1 MLSILANGLPIINS
15 IFGIFKLIAKIFK
28 ISAQSQKLTELLFE
42 NLQKKT
48 KSQKFNIL
56 EKKENKILSDKKDN
70 NIINIRNRINIINR
84 KNDDNIISSFKL
96 ITQNDKEKSK
106 DSIKDKD
113 EPSIIQNIFVNSK
126 QIKNDDFNSNSDNSK
141 VNYIRNI
148 NLKNNSINDYNIN
161 KEKSLSISPLFAEN
175 PLNKYS
181 LNKINLSFFN
191 KSINHNNYYKSQK
204 LFPYKYYL
212 CASFLRNIDY
222 TKKSIFFPNK
232 FLYVY
237 TFICN
242 LVDISSYLILQ
253 REFEI
258 LKNTFIMDKHR
269 SIVES
274 SKKINVNSHSF
285 NNDMKECLSNK
296 KMSILGRFK

>member
-56 EKKENKILSDKKDN
+56 EKKKNKILSDKKDN
-70 NIINIRNRINIINR
+70 NIINIRNSINIINR

-96 ITQNDKEKSK
+96 FTQNDKEKSK

-148 NLKNNSINDYNIN
+148 NLKNKSINDYIIN
-161 KEKSLSISPLFAEN
+161 KERSLSISPLFSEN
-175 PLNKYS
+175 PLNKYY

-191 KSINHNNYYKSQK
+191 KSINHNNNYKSQK

-212 CASFLRNIDY
+212 CTSFLRNIDY
-222 TKKSIFFPNK
+222 TKNLFFSQKN
-232 FLYVY
+232 FFMY
-237 TFICN
+237 
-242 LVDISSYLILQ
+242 IL
-253 REFEI
+253 
-258 LKNTFIMDKHR
+258 
-269 SIVES
+269 
-274 SKKINVNSHSF
+274 SF
-285 NNDMKECLSNK
+285 V
-296 KMSILGRFK
+296 I